1 MGVCLLC
8 PFTVNVLPWFDRD
21 SQVKAMGGRRHLPPR
36 CDVRGHPQIPLRPLR
51 VPGGKPLILALLAAM
66 LSGTCEGNDRIVING
81 DDFFRDATRNRP
93 PGATYVP
100 FPDRTMEVGETLVIL
115 DARALFHD
123 RQPPVLSALSSDTL
137 VVRAGIHEDN
147 PSALVLEA
155 LSPGRAVVYLI
166 ATEPP
171 PHPSFGASHEQPQGL
186 SAIRRMNV
194 TVIQ

>member
-1 MGVCLLC
+1 
-8 PFTVNVLPWFDRD
+8 
-21 SQVKAMGGRRHLPPR
+21 MGGRGHLGPR
-36 CDVRGHPQIPLRPLR
+36 YDVRGHPQIPLAPLR

-66 LSGTCEGNDRIVING
+66 LSGTCEGDGHIVING
-81 DDFFRDATRNRP
+81 ADFFRDATRNRP
-93 PGATYVP
+93 PRATYVP
-100 FPDRTMEVGETLVIL
+100 FPDRTMKVGATLVLL
-115 DARALFHD
+115 DAHALFYD
-123 RQPPVLSALSSDTL
+123 RQPPVFSALSSDTL

-155 LSPGRAVVYLI
+155 VSPGRAVVYLI

-171 PHPSFGASHEQPQGL
+171 PHLSFGESHEQPQGL